1 MTTDLIESTYR
12 RAWWA
17 LVLRGVL
24 GIAVGALILWRPLES
39 VAAFALLI
47 ALWAIFSGTAQMVHA
62 FELRPVFE
70 SWWVP
75 LLSGLVSVGFG
86 VAALYYYPALS
97 LAFAVAWVAWW
108 LLFTGALG
116 LYGAVA
122 EHRLGLSWGWT
133 AAFGTLGVICGVLA
147 ILTPPATLAALMGLI
162 AGFAIAG
169 GVLLLMGASRLAA
182 FKSKIGHV
190 LGSAPAR

>member
-17 LVLRGVL
+17 LVLRGVF

-39 VAAFALLI
+39 VAAFALFI
-47 ALWAIFSGTAQMVHA
+47 ALWAIFSGAAQMVHA

-70 SWWVP
+70 IWWVP
-75 LLSGLVSVGFG
+75 LLSGLVSVAFG

-97 LAFAVAWVAWW
+97 LAFAVTWVAWW
-108 LLFTGALG
+108 LLFTGALAI
-116 LYGAVA
+116 YGAVA

-133 AAFGTLGVICGVLA
+133 AAFGVLGVICGVLA
-147 ILTPPATLAALMGLI
+147 ILAPPATLAALMGLI

-182 FKSKIGHV
+182 FKSKVGQV
-190 LGSAPAR
+190 LGSAAAR